1 MIKINHIAIVV
12 SDLEEAQNFWVQA
25 LGMPLQRVEQV
36 ESEAVKVAF
45 LAAGEAEIEL
55 LQPTNEE
62 SGVARYL
69 QKRGGG
75 LHHVCLEVAD
85 ITATLKRL
93 RAYEIELINEM
104 PRYNEQGRQ
113 YAFIHPRSTGG
124 VLVELYQTNR

>member
-85 ITATLKRL
+85 ITATLERL
-93 RAYEIELINEM
+93 RAYEIELNNEM

>member
-85 ITATLKRL
+85 ITATLERL

-104 PRYNEQGRQ
+104 PRRNEHGRQ

>member
-1 MIKINHIAIVV
+1 MLKINHIAIVV

-55 LQPTNEE
+55 LQPTDEE

-85 ITATLKRL
+85 ITATLERL
-93 RAYEIELINEM
+93 LAYEIELINEM
-104 PRYNEQGRQ
+104 PRCNEQGRQ